1 VSDFEMQ
8 SNSIEAMKFQPTV
21 KLHCSLQMLYLNTVL
36 VILLVTIVILY
47 KDQCGNIVSMGLIWP
62 IESFME

>member
-1 VSDFEMQ
+1 MQ
-8 SNSIEAMKFQPTV
+8 SNLIEAMKFQSTV

-36 VILLVTIVILY
+36 MILFVIIVILY
-47 KDQCGNIVSMGLIWP
+47 KDQCGNIVSKGLIWP